1 MKESIFDK
9 MSSEWWDKS
18 GPMRM
23 LHSMN
28 ETRMLF
34 IKERIINRYQKIGN
48 LIEEKKG
55 LKLEYNE
62 LDIERESLQDPAYM
76 ELFLMEKLG
85 LVPEG
90 QIKVHFSDQ

>member
-1 MKESIFDK
+1 MFRFLKNRKLFVFLFFLGFCYVR
-9 MSSEWWDKS
+9 MCFSEWDAHQS
-18 GPMRM
+18 
-23 LHSMN
+23 LN
-28 ETRMLF
+28 
-34 IKERIINRYQKIGN
+34 QKIGN